1 MNKPPFI
8 DAHAHLWDL
17 DRLTYSW
24 LQPPFGDNGPN
35 GNVAPIAKTHL
46 VADYRREAS
55 NWSPVGMVHVEA
67 GAAPEQAL
75 DETEWLEDAAAAS
88 GFSVGIVAHAALDAP
103 ELEAQLLAQSRHP
116 RVRGI
121 RHIVNWHSNPQ
132 RTYMPRDITTDAA
145 WQRGFAMLGDFGFS
159 FDCQAYPSQ
168 FPVLAELFAKHPNI
182 PVAINHA
189 GMGVDLDD
197 KGREQWRV
205 GMQMMAALDHVAVKI
220 SGLGFVWKPLPHI
233 EARERVQEIVKM
245 FGPDR
250 TMVASNFPTD
260 RLFGSFDDI
269 MDELDLALSI
279 FDYADRQK
287 LFAGTANIFYRLG
300 IDIDAAI
307 QQGEN
312 S

>member
-1 MNKPPFI
+1 VNKPPFI

-17 DRLTYSW
+17 DRLAYSW

-35 GNVAPIAKTHL
+35 GNVAPLAKTHL
-46 VADYRREAS
+46 VADYLKEAN

-67 GAAPEQAL
+67 GAASEQAL
-75 DETEWLEDAAAAS
+75 DETDWLEAVATAS
-88 GFSVGIVAHAALDAP
+88 NFPVGIVAHAALDAP
-103 ELEAQLLAQSRHP
+103 NLEAQLLAQSRHL

-121 RHIVNWHSNPQ
+121 RHIVNWHADPNRSYTPVDL
-132 RTYMPRDITTDAA
+132 TADAA
-145 WQRGFAMLGDFGFS
+145 WQHGFAMLGDFGFS

-168 FPVLAELFAKHPNI
+168 FPVLAELFAKHPAI
-182 PVAINHA
+182 PIAINHA

-197 KGREQWRV
+197 KGREQWRD

-220 SGLGFVWKPLPHI
+220 SGLGFAWKPLPNI
-233 EARERVQEIVKM
+233 EARERVKEIVEM

-250 TMVASNFPTD
+250 AMVASNFPTD

-269 MDELDLALSI
+269 MDELDLALST
-279 FDYADRQK
+279 FDDADRQK